1 MLEHVRA
8 AKKSM
13 KDKIAGYMSKKA
25 GPVSADGMTERVL
38 DSDVQTGARPISRTA
53 YKRGGKVAMKAEG
66 KDAKHHAG
74 RKGRKSGGKAPSTPN
89 GLINRD
95 VKEANEDREGRK
107 HVGGFKRGGAIK
119 RKHRD
124 FGGETDSDNMGVQ
137 PADDNLG
144 DDTFA
149 MAKKRT
155 TPMIKPG
162 NLDAN
167 VLLPIPRGGYNDPY
181 EKTPPPPVPVKRKL
195 GPAGKRDPFKKG
207 GAVDSDIAQDK
218 KLIKKAFREH
228 ENAEH
233 GGKHEV
239 LKLKKGGRT
248 GKAGGG
254 YATGGTPKIGEPA
267 YGEYTMPQKEET
279 KKQGPGRPQ
288 YMAELSREG
297 KKTRYSGPWNSSM
310 TAKDQAD
317 NFVGANKY
325 GKRSAKVSAVEGPR
339 PRKAGGRAKHP
350 DAMEDKKLI
359 DKIVNPSA
367 RVDSRTGKAG
377 GGSLSLDGSI
387 QGTRPTG
394 GRLARATGGKAK
406 GKTNINIIIGAGH
419 AAHPPM
425 QNPAGAAPPI
435 PAPRPPMMA
444 PPGMPPQAGGGMPP
458 MMPPPGAGAPPPG
471 MPPMGRKRG
480 GRTILK
486 DDYC

>member
-1 MLEHVRA
+1 MSPQILAPPHWVAPENKMLEHVRA
-8 AKKSM
+8 ARKSM

-38 DSDVQTGARPISRTA
+38 DSDIQTGARPISRTA

-74 RKGRKSGGKAPSTPN
+74 RKGRKSGGKAPSTPD
-89 GLINRD
+89 GLINRN
-95 VKEANEDREGRK
+95 VKEANEEREGKK
-107 HVGGFKRGGAIK
+107 HVGGFKSGGQVR

-124 FGGETDSDNMGVQ
+124 FGGEADSDNMGVQ

-155 TPMIKPG
+155 APAIKPG

-167 VLLPIPRGGYNDPY
+167 VLLPIPRGGYDDPY
-181 EKTPPPPVPVKRKL
+181 EKTPAPTAPVKRKL
-195 GPAGKRDPFKKG
+195 GPAGRAGHKKG

-248 GKAGGG
+248 HKDMGGILSAVSPALGIAKSLGAFGGSGGKDSADNDGD
-254 YATGGTPKIGEPA
+254 
-267 YGEYTMPQKEET
+267 
-279 KKQGPGRPQ
+279 
-288 YMAELSREG
+288 G
-297 KKTRYSGPWNSSM
+297 KKR
-310 TAKDQAD
+310 
-317 NFVGANKY
+317 
-325 GKRSAKVSAVEGPR
+325 
-339 PRKAGGRAKHP
+339 GG
-350 DAMEDKKLI
+350 
-359 DKIVNPSA
+359 
-367 RVDSRTGKAG
+367 RTGKAG

-419 AAHPPM
+419 AGHPPM
-425 QNPAGAAPPI
+425 QNPAGAAPPL
-435 PAPRPPMMA
+435 PAVRPVMVP

-471 MPPMGRKRG
+471 MPPMGRKHG

>member
-1 MLEHVRA
+1 MSPQILASILQAAPENEMLEHVRA

-74 RKGRKSGGKAPSTPN
+74 RKGRKSGGKAPSTPVS
-89 GLINRD
+89 LINRD
-95 VKEANEDREGRK
+95 VKEANEEREGRK
-107 HVGGFKRGGAIK
+107 HIGGFKRGGAIK

-162 NLDAN
+162 MRM
-167 VLLPIPRGGYNDPY
+167 LPADPY
-181 EKTPPPPVPVKRKL
+181 EKTPPPPVPVTRKL

-207 GAVDSDIAQDK
+207 GKVGHPDEAEDKALIRKMVKKDS
-218 KLIKKAFREH
+218 LS
-228 ENAEH
+228 
-233 GGKHEV
+233 GK
-239 LKLKKGGRT
+239 
-248 GKAGGG
+248 KAGGG
-254 YATGGTPKIGEPA
+254 DVALGLLSPAAEIVKNLKTGG
-267 YGEYTMPQKEET
+267 
-279 KKQGPGRPQ
+279 R
-288 YMAELSREG
+288 
-297 KKTRYSGPWNSSM
+297 
-310 TAKDQAD
+310 TAK
-317 NFVGANKY
+317 K
-325 GKRSAKVSAVEGPR
+325 S
-339 PRKAGGRAKHP
+339 
-350 DAMEDKKLI
+350 
-359 DKIVNPSA
+359 
-367 RVDSRTGKAG
+367 

-425 QNPAGAAPPI
+425 QNPAGVAPPI